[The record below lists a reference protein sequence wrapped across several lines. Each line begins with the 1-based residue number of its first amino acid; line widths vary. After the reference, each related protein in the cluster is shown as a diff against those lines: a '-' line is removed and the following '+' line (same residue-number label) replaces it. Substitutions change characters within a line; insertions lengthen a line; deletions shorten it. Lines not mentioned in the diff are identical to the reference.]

1 MTQLEV
7 QLQEKSKRLEA
18 FNKERDILERELIAT
33 KSELNGIKRTL
44 GKLTCNSC
52 LEILSNFLFSIL
64 TSSSIFF
71 PYNLNFN
78 IIKLIYYYTN
88 Q

>member
-1 MTQLEV
+1 MTQLEA

-44 GKLTCNSC
+44 GRLA
-52 LEILSNFLFSIL
+52 IHV
-64 TSSSIFF
+64 
-71 PYNLNFN
+71 
-78 IIKLIYYYTN
+78 
-88 Q
+88 

>member
-1 MTQLEV
+1 MTQLEA

-52 LEILSNFLFSIL
+52 VEILRNFFFFIL
-64 TSSSIFF
+64 TSSIFL

-78 IIKLIYYYTN
+78 IIKLTYYYIN